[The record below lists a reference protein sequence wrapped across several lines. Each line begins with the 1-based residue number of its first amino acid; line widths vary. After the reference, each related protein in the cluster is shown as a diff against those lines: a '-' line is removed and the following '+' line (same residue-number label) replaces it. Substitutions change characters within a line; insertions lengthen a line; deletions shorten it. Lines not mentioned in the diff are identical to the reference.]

1 LYCFLF
7 ASTVFFIYVLF
18 KGNRFSLHQKGDIW
32 RILILGWIGI
42 TIYHVGVTFGQ
53 QTVSAGTARMI
64 IGSAPIF
71 TTLIAVFIMKEK
83 MEWFGWLGLA
93 IGFLGMFLVTLG
105 TAGSGFS
112 IGPGALLLLI
122 SAMATSVF
130 FVFQKPLFTKYKP
143 IELTAYF
150 TWAGTLPMLVFL
162 PGLFDNMAQ
171 ATITANVSAI
181 YVGVFPAAI
190 AYVTWAMALSQ

>member
-1 LYCFLF
+1 SAVFILY
-7 ASTVFFIYVLF
+7 ALF
-18 KGNRFSLHQKGDIW
+18 KGKRFSLPQKGVIW
-32 RILILGWIGI
+32 SILILVWFGI

-53 QTVSAGTARMI
+53 QIVSAVSASMI

-71 TTLIAVFIMKEK
+71 TTLIALFIMKEK

-93 IGFLGMFLVTLG
+93 IGFLGMFLITLG

-130 FVFQKPLFTKYKP
+130 FVFQKPLFTKYK
-143 IELTAYF
+143 
-150 TWAGTLPMLVFL
+150 
-162 PGLFDNMAQ
+162 
-171 ATITANVSAI
+171 
-181 YVGVFPAAI
+181 
-190 AYVTWAMALSQ
+190 